1 LDEKNAQKKRLTVQ
15 LEKEHKNML
24 LYSDEDEKD
33 DIGFVFN
40 KAND

>member
-1 LDEKNAQKKRLTVQ
+1 LDEKNAQKKRLSIQ
-15 LEKEHKNML
+15 LNIEHKNML
-24 LYSDEDEKD
+24 EYSDEEDKD